1 MVDQFQAVTFV
12 PGDVLLKEGD
22 TAAVA
27 YLIESGTVEVS
38 KMADGRR
45 IVLNTLGSGSIVG
58 EMALIDR
65 APRSATVTA
74 TAKTIALIIDQ
85 KVFDRVLA
93 SAEPVLRALVL
104 AYTNHLRNL
113 GTRASQLESDLHR
126 AYETKA
132 PR

>member
-22 TAAVA
+22 TATAA

-93 SAEPVLRALVL
+93 SAEPVLKALVL

-126 AYETKA
+126 AYEARA

>member
-1 MVDQFQAVTFV
+1 MVDQFTAKTFV
-12 PGDVLLKEGD
+12 PGDVLLREGD
-22 TAAVA
+22 TAAMA

-38 KMADGRR
+38 KIADGRR
-45 IVLNTLGSGSIVG
+45 IILNTLGPGAIVG

-74 TAKTIALIIDQ
+74 IGKTVALVIDQ
-85 KVFDRVLA
+85 KVFDRVLG
-93 SAEPVLRALVL
+93 SAEPVLKALLL

-126 AYETKA
+126 AYEAKA
-132 PR
+132 PP

>member
-22 TAAVA
+22 TAAAA

-38 KMADGRR
+38 KMTDGRR

-65 APRSATVTA
+65 SPRSATVTA
-74 TAKTIALIIDQ
+74 TAKTVALIIDQ

-93 SAEPVLRALVL
+93 SAEPVLKALVL

-126 AYETKA
+126 AYEARA

>member
-1 MVDQFQAVTFV
+1 MVDKFQAVTFV
-12 PGDVLLKEGD
+12 PGDVLLREGD
-22 TAAVA
+22 TAAAA
-27 YLIESGTVEVS
+27 YLIESGAVEVS
-38 KMADGRR
+38 KMVDGRR
-45 IVLNTLGSGSIVG
+45 IVLNTLGPGAIVG

-65 APRSATVTA
+65 GPRSATVSA

-93 SAEPVLRALVL
+93 SAEPVLKALVL
-104 AYTNHLRNL
+104 AYTTHLRNL

-126 AYETKA
+126 AYETKS

>member
-22 TAAVA
+22 TAAAA

-38 KMADGRR
+38 KMTDGRR

-65 APRSATVTA
+65 SPRSATVTA
-74 TAKTIALIIDQ
+74 TAKTVALIIDQ

-93 SAEPVLRALVL
+93 GAEPVLKALVL

-126 AYETKA
+126 AYEARA